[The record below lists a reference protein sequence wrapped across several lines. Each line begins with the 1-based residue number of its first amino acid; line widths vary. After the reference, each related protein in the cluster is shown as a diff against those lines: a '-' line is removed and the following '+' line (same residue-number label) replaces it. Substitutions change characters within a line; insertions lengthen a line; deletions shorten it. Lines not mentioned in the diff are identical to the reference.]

1 MRNWRFFASLRMTKN
16 AVTLSMAKGLLE
28 IIRFTQNDKNAVT
41 LSMAK
46 GLLEILRFAQ
56 NDKKCCH
63 PE

>member
-1 MRNWRFFASLRMTKN
+1 MTKN
-16 AVTLSMAKGLLE
+16 AVTLSMAKGLLK
-28 IIRFTQNDKNAVT
+28 ILHFAQNDKNAVT